1 MPTLTP
7 QNRPGSPREFVQL
20 VLKCVTKSPVEEC
33 EGHLVAVY
41 KWEDFD
47 WQPTEMNESLHLAW
61 SYSEDSKT
69 ITLHP
74 GGEKRLNIC
83 FLQGTQIVPCTSPLP
98 LRAASALK
106 VEPGQTE
113 VFRFDVMLTS
123 TNCRSVS
130 VSVGIQNGGVK
141 DGPEM
146 LSPIAKILN
155 LSDSTPW

>member
-155 LSDSTPW
+155 LSDSTSW